1 MEWKPRTLGDSR
13 PPKPRQNQQLL
24 RRGVSLTLL
33 HRCLFRGF
41 QGVNYKCGSVLFGLI
56 SRPSGDLKSLD
67 TVIRAPPDFSRTTS
81 PTLNIV
87 APPRATGTRDY
98 LRPASLGPHLQQK
111 SLCHSGCIKADAR
124 ASPNPTRKTAI
135 HRSTSARLGLA
146 RSGLRITA
154 WSARL
159 PIGSKA
165 DIEAPSPDVRF
176 TPKSGHRGTR
186 TECPLCAKSRLMHCS
201 EQPPSRSTRHQH
213 LSVFQ
218 QHLLS
223 TLPRQA

>member
-33 HRCLFRGF
+33 HRRLFRGF

-87 APPRATGTRDY
+87 APSRATGTRDY

-111 SLCHSGCIKADAR
+111 SLCHSGCIKAGAR
-124 ASPNPTRKTAI
+124 AINESHRKNGDTQV
-135 HRSTSARLGLA
+135 HFGPV
-146 RSGLRITA
+146 RSGCASQQNGMPDFRF
-154 WSARL
+154 
-159 PIGSKA
+159 GSKA
-165 DIEAPSPDVRF
+165 DI
-176 TPKSGHRGTR
+176 RG
-186 TECPLCAKSRLMHCS
+186 
-201 EQPPSRSTRHQH
+201 
-213 LSVFQ
+213 
-218 QHLLS
+218 
-223 TLPRQA
+223 